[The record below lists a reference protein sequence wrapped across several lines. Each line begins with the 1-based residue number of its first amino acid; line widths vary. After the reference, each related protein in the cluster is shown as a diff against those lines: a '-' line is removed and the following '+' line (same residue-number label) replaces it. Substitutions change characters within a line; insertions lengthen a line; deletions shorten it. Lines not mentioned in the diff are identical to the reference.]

1 MSEQLSALEN
11 RLLAPITSAGSAGSG
26 GSSPTT
32 GNLGFLDVTGET
44 VLHKNVIADNIN
56 GDQGQERIRFSETG
70 GLNMHTWLGAAM
82 HFDLTNINNSAK
94 RGLTMDVRST
104 KNSPLANVGG
114 IAISQYSLPDT
125 GGDTSAIWLGQSGGG
140 NALSVFNLSAL
151 TPPGYQKY
159 PNNGFAIEAGVDGGK
174 HSILS
179 SVESGIAFYGLVGG
193 SNGAG
198 VSIFPAAN
206 VVMGPY
212 ARAFRVAN
220 ADNSVEKF
228 YVNMDGAGF
237 FGGGATIVGKLC
249 LTKSDGTPVCI
260 TAGQLATLLAQ

>member
-1 MSEQLSALEN
+1 VGPATRSAFARCSATPIAPAVTSPVTTDYRSISGVTQISLSEQLSALEN

-151 TPPGYQKY
+151 TPPRLPK
-159 PNNGFAIEAGVDGGK
+159 
-174 HSILS
+174 
-179 SVESGIAFYGLVGG
+179 
-193 SNGAG
+193 
-198 VSIFPAAN
+198 VS
-206 VVMGPY
+206 
-212 ARAFRVAN
+212 
-220 ADNSVEKF
+220 
-228 YVNMDGAGF
+228 
-237 FGGGATIVGKLC
+237 
-249 LTKSDGTPVCI
+249 
-260 TAGQLATLLAQ
+260 